1 MKDGV
6 RVDINAGE
14 TVTVTKEADGSYTFT
29 GSTGYSFTCEIVAG

>member
-14 TVTVTKEADGSYTFT
+14 TVTVICQGGTVYQFV
-29 GSTGYSFTCEIVAG
+29 GSTGYNFTCEIK